1 MAKFGIDI
9 SHWQGNI
16 SISQAK
22 SERGVEFVIIKLG
35 GADAGKYKDS
45 KFDDY
50 YNQCKSIGMPVGAY
64 FYGNAKTVAQAEA
77 EAEYFISL
85 LAGKQFEYPVYYD
98 VEGNMLN
105 NDRNTL
111 TNIIIAFC
119 DKVERNGYFTGIYTS
134 DSHFQSKVDDS
145 RLQRFTHWVAKYSSN
160 APTTPHD
167 VWQFGGGTNFLQNKT
182 ICGRTVD
189 QDYCYRDFETE
200 IKKAGLNGFSA
211 SSAPAPTPAPAPVL
225 KSNEEIANEVIAG
238 NWGSGEDRKN
248 RLAAAGYDYNAVQSI
263 VNQKLAPA
271 KKSVDEIA
279 KEVLAGKWGNGNDR
293 KSKLEAAGYNY
304 SEVQAKVNAL
314 CGASTPSAPSYRTYT
329 VKSGDSLWKIAA
341 RQLGSGSRYPE
352 IKSLNGLKSDTI
364 YAGQKLKLPN

>member
-9 SHWQGNI
+9 SHWQSDIN
-16 SISQAK
+16 ISQAK
-22 SERGVEFVIIKLG
+22 SERGVEFVIAKLG

-45 KFDDY
+45 KFDNY
-50 YNQCKSIGMPVGAY
+50 YNQCKSIGMPIGAY

-105 NDRNTL
+105 NDKNTL
-111 TNIIIAFC
+111 TNIVIAFC
-119 DKVERNGYFTGIYTS
+119 DKVEKAGYFTGIYTS

-145 RLQRFTHWVAKYSSN
+145 RLQRFTHWVARYSTSE
-160 APTTPHD
+160 PTTAHD
-167 VWQFGGGTNFLQNKT
+167 IWQFGGGTNFLQNKT

-200 IKKAGLNGFSA
+200 IKNAGLNGFSK
-211 SSAPAPTPAPAPVL
+211 STSTPAPTPAPSL
-225 KSNEEIANEVIAG
+225 KSNEEIANEVINGA
-238 NWGSGEDRKN
+238 WGSGEDRKN
-248 RLAAAGYDYNAVQSI
+248 RLAAAGYDYNAVQAI

-271 KKSVDEIA
+271 KKSIDEIA

-314 CGASTPSAPSYRTYT
+314 CGASKPSAPSYRTYT

-352 IKSLNGLKSDTI
+352 IKSLNGLSSDTI
-364 YAGQKLKLPN
+364 YAGQTLKLPN

>member
-9 SHWQGNI
+9 SHWQGDI

-50 YNQCKSIGMPVGAY
+50 YNQCKSIGMPCGCY
-64 FYGNAKTVAQAEA
+64 FYGNAKTVEQAES
-77 EAEYFISL
+77 EADYFISL
-85 LAGKQFEYPVYYD
+85 LTGKQFEYPVYYD
-98 VEGNMLN
+98 VEGNMLIS
-105 NDRNTL
+105 DRNTL
-111 TNIIIAFC
+111 TDIVIAFC
-119 DKVERNGYFTGIYTS
+119 DKVEKAGYFTGIYTS

-145 RLQRFTHWVAKYSSN
+145 RLQRFTHWVARYSTN
-160 APTTPHD
+160 EPTTSCD
-167 VWQFGGGTNFLQNKT
+167 IWQFGGGTNFLQNKT

-189 QDYCYRDFETE
+189 QDYCYRDFESE
-200 IKKAGLNGFSA
+200 IKNARLNGFSG
-211 SSAPAPTPAPAPVL
+211 SSTPAPVL

-238 NWGSGEDRKN
+238 DWGSGEDRKN
-248 RLAAAGYDYNAVQSI
+248 RLAAAGYDYSAVQSI
-263 VNQKLAPA
+263 VNEKLAPA

-279 KEVLAGKWGNGNDR
+279 QEVLAGSWGNGNDR

-304 SEVQAKVNAL
+304 SEVQAKVNEL
-314 CGASTPSAPSYRTYT
+314 CGASSAPLYRTYT
-329 VKSGDSLWKIAA
+329 VQSGDSLWKIAA
-341 RQLGSGSRYPE
+341 NELGNGSRYPE
-352 IKSLNGLKSDTI
+352 IKSLNGLSSDTI